1 MPSPVG
7 WRDVPCIECGTR
19 VAGID
24 FAERCPACQGK
35 RERRARTIGRRAAL
49 AATVL
54 VGAWTLWQLPASPV
68 GRWYA
73 AIGIPATYALVR
85 LVAGRFA
92 LELIK

>member
-1 MPSPVG
+1 MTHS
-7 WRDVPCIECGTR
+7 

-35 RERRARTIGRRAAL
+35 RERRARTIGRRTAL